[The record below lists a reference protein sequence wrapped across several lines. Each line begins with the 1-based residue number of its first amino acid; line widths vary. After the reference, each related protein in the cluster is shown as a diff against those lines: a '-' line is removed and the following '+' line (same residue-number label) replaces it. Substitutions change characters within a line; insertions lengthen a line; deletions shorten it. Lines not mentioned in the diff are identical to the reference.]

1 MLYSLPIWSYT
12 KMTYLQAAAA
22 ANLAS
27 LAVEAAVH
35 LADPLCLAPTNRA
48 KMNSLFSSKS
58 RDTVI

>member
-1 MLYSLPIWSYT
+1 
-12 KMTYLQAAAA
+12 MTYLQAAAA